1 MQRILAIA
9 LNTFRESIR
18 DKLLSAA
25 VVLGLGLVAFSL
37 VLAELAHDQRV
48 RVVFDVG
55 LACVSV
61 LGVLIAV
68 FLGSS
73 MLYQEIERKTLYGI
87 LSRNVR
93 RGEFVVG
100 KWLGITAAG
109 ATVVAILA
117 ALHVA
122 VAALS
127 AGASLAHFAAVTG
140 GLVALVVV
148 VLFLVKSRALVALP
162 LSLAG
167 YGAALVLGFTTELDA
182 SLLAALHG
190 LVVAEVALIAAL
202 ALFFSSFSTP
212 LTTGVITLGV
222 WLIGRSGDAMATV
235 SSRALPEIVREGLHA
250 LAWVAPN
257 FHLFVPGRGILSAAR
272 ADGALAAY
280 LGSTIGYGAIYAG
293 LLLAFG
299 AFLFGRRDLP

>member
-1 MQRILAIA
+1 M
-9 LNTFRESIR
+9 
-18 DKLLSAA
+18 
-25 VVLGLGLVAFSL
+25 
-37 VLAELAHDQRV
+37 
-48 RVVFDVG
+48 
-55 LACVSV
+55 
-61 LGVLIAV
+61 
-68 FLGSS
+68 
-73 MLYQEIERKTLYGI
+73 
-87 LSRNVR
+87 
-93 RGEFVVG
+93 
-100 KWLGITAAG
+100 
-109 ATVVAILA
+109 
-117 ALHVA
+117 
-122 VAALS
+122 
-127 AGASLAHFAAVTG
+127 
-140 GLVALVVV
+140 
-148 VLFLVKSRALVALP
+148 
-162 LSLAG
+162 
-167 YGAALVLGFTTELDA
+167 
-182 SLLAALHG
+182 
-190 LVVAEVALIAAL
+190 AEVALIAAL